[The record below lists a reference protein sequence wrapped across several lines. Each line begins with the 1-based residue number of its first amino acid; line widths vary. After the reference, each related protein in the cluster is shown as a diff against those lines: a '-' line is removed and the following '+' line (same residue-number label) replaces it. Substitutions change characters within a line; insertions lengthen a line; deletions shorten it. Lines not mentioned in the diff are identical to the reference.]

1 MAQHM
6 WGDSLRYTGDFSR
19 TSHNVRDGG
28 GAVLRGG
35 LSFEEVGFRLEEVN
49 VFSKEREQ

>member
-1 MAQHM
+1 MTQHM
-6 WGDSLRYTGDFSR
+6 WGDSLRNAGIFSR
-19 TSHNVRDGG
+19 TSNDVSDGG

-49 VFSKEREQ
+49 IFSKER